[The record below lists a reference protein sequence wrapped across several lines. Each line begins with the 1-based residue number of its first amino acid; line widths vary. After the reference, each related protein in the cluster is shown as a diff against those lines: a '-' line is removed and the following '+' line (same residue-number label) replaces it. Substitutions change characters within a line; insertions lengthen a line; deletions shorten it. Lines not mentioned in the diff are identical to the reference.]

1 MRQSRYAKNKTVLH
15 QRLRIS
21 RPALERLFRRPD
33 HPIQVPGK
41 GWDVAEWE
49 RYRDRYFAVWNQRSA
64 KHGNGNGW
72 SPNAREQSIIERNR
86 IVAERERFKLKV
98 EMAEYVPRV
107 EANRQVEAGNYVVR
121 RELHKALVME
131 LPARLEMLKAAEIRK
146 VTQAKYDE
154 ILSHLP
160 GLILNALNGTSSNES

>member
-41 GWDVAEWE
+41 GWDVTEWE
-49 RYRDRYFAVWNQRSA
+49 RYRDRYFAVWNQRSTNDSNR
-64 KHGNGNGW
+64 NG
-72 SPNAREQSIIERNR
+72 SSLNAREQSIIERNR

-98 EMAEYVPRV
+98 EMSEYVLRV
-107 EANRQVEAGNYVVR
+107 EANRQVEAGNCVVR

-131 LPARLEMLKAAEIRK
+131 LPARLEMLRAAEIRK
-146 VTQAKYDE
+146 VTQGKYDE
-154 ILSHLP
+154 IVSHLP
-160 GLILNALNGTSSNES
+160 GLILKALNGTSTNE